1 MWLSLGSRPTGEIHW
16 GNLWIVSVTEAL
28 CYWEAHLKERKES
41 LTHPAGTK
49 EPARSFFFFL
59 TIGML
64 KRIFCPLILSRD
76 TFVTI
81 LAPLHI
87 QLESH
92 ASYFLL
98 RNHIWIESHR
108 CRFTFSSGGS
118 KDWNSFSDAHKA
130 FSYEL
135 GLFLLEHNAIS
146 QNSSVAWCCLHV
158 SMPERWICRTTL
170 MGSRWEQLE
179 TAQLKSVCAYWKHAY
194 SGSKIQQMK
203 AVICNKNTVLGFQ
216 VLFSMSQVR
225 TFYAYETF

>member
-146 QNSSVAWCCLHV
+146 QNSSVAWCCLHI

-170 MGSRWEQLE
+170 MGSWWEQLE